1 MKGRI
6 IGVIIGF
13 FFLLFNVIGAII
25 GYFIGNELDKED
37 SQKQQNKTAESLKSK
52 SKVDDRIQ
60 TNNKKERKMQLTI
73 SKVLKDVNKSIKN
86 LSDGLVYQAERFKI
100 ASEEALKQTIE
111 ESMRSEAELKES
123 DAAQAISTL
132 AAAKRA
138 KLAALEELAEVEAQA
153 QAKGIDLTTD
163 PFASFRTDTSKL
175 SKYTKTA
182 GTIADKVT
190 ESTEKTAN
198 IASLISD
205 GIEAQA
211 KDIDLT
217 TDPFADFRD

>member
-1 MKGRI
+1 MS
-6 IGVIIGF
+6 
-13 FFLLFNVIGAII
+13 LLAKYV
-25 GYFIGNELDKED
+25 
-37 SQKQQNKTAESLKSK
+37 KTAGTIAEKMNASVEKTANIASLFSNAVEDQAARFATYSDSSLEDTSRADEIARAERAAKLTEHGIDPM
-52 SKVDDRIQ
+52 VI
-60 TNNKKERKMQLTI
+60 KERKMQLTI

-153 QAKGIDLTTD
+153 QAKGIDLTYD
-163 PFASFRTDTSKL
+163 PFASLKQR
-175 SKYTKTA
+175 
-182 GTIADKVT
+182 
-190 ESTEKTAN
+190 
-198 IASLISD
+198 
-205 GIEAQA
+205 
-211 KDIDLT
+211 
-217 TDPFADFRD
+217 